1 MSFQTIEEINANP
14 IYAPI
19 GDEIN
24 FIRRIN
30 RDKIKNFK
38 KKEYYDDGISLGVKE
53 ENNIKSHLTF
63 HYNPIIQEYTNIK
76 KIKEYLK
83 QNGFKNHTKFKKKQ
97 LLKLTLSF

>member
-38 KKEYYDDGISLGVKE
+38 KKEYYDEMNHVRNIFFERYELSLQ
-53 ENNIKSHLTF
+53 ITF
-63 HYNPIIQEYTNIK
+63 D
-76 KIKEYLK
+76 LK
-83 QNGFKNHTKFKKKQ
+83 
-97 LLKLTLSF
+97 